1 MPLLSHL
8 RLAAILAGKRKM
20 KPIIAI
26 VGRPNVG
33 KSTLFNRLVGR
44 RKAMVDDMPGV
55 TRDRNYAEVT
65 RFDVPFILVDTGGF
79 EPETSNKLLQQ
90 MREQSRFAME
100 EADLILFVMDA
111 RDGLTPA
118 DRDVVKMLRRIDK
131 PVFYIINKVDGDRL
145 EAAAGDFYSLGI
157 DHVYTISAEHN
168 RGVGDLMD
176 EVLGAI
182 PPDLD
187 REAEEEVTKIAVVGR
202 PNVGKSTLVNR
213 LLGYE
218 RVVANPTAGTTRD
231 AVDTRFLVNQKPYL
245 LIDTAG
251 IRRKGK
257 TVEKV
262 EKYSV
267 MDALRS
273 IERADV
279 VLIVISAEDGVTEQ
293 DSKIAGYAYE
303 AGRGCIFLVNK
314 WDTLTKDNGSMGKF
328 VEEIRRNFKYL
339 PFAPILFVSAVSG
352 QRTGKIIPEVDL
364 VMEQFSKRVTTADL
378 NRVFSKA
385 TEDNHAPLSHGRRVK
400 FFFATQVATKPPSFV
415 IFTNQPDGIHFSYER
430 YIMNRFREAFGFT
443 GTPLKL
449 IFRGRDRKEG

>member
-1 MPLLSHL
+1 MIWRAAFLSWN
-8 RLAAILAGKRKM
+8 IM

-55 TRDRNYAEVT
+55 TRDRNYAEVD
-65 RFDVPFILVDTGGF
+65 RFDLPFILVDTGGF
-79 EPETSNKLLQQ
+79 EPETSDKLLQQ
-90 MREQSRFAME
+90 MREQSRFAMD
-100 EADLILFVMDA
+100 EADVVLFVMDS

-118 DRDVVKMLRRIDK
+118 DAEVVEMLRRINK
-131 PVFYIINKVDGDRL
+131 PVFYIINKVDGDKQ
-145 EAAAGDFYSLGI
+145 EAAVGDFYSLGVDQI
-157 DHVYTISAEHN
+157 YTISAEHN

-176 EVLGAI
+176 DVLAALPRPTGKEV
-182 PPDLD
+182 
-187 REAEEEVTKIAVVGR
+187 EEEITKIAVVGR

-231 AVDTRFLVNQKPYL
+231 AVDTRFTVNKKPYL

-279 VLIVISAEDGVTEQ
+279 VLIVLNAEEGVTEQ
-293 DSKIAGYAYE
+293 DTKIAGYAYE
-303 AGRGCIFLVNK
+303 AGRGCIFVVNK
-314 WDTLTKDNGSMGKF
+314 WDTLTKNNSSMPKF
-328 VEEIRRNFKYL
+328 IEEIRRNFKYL
-339 PFAPILFVSAVSG
+339 PFAPILFVSAQTG
-352 QRTGKIIPEVDL
+352 QRTGKIIAEVDQ
-364 VMEQFSKRVTTADL
+364 VMEQYSKRVGTAEL
-378 NRVFSKA
+378 KRVFDQA
-385 TEDNHAPLSHGRRVK
+385 VEENHAPLDQGRRVK
-400 FFFATQVATKPPSFV
+400 FYFATQVSVKPPTFV
-415 IFTNQPDGIHFSYER
+415 IFTNRPEGIYFSYER
-430 YIMNRFREAFGFT
+430 YLMNRLREAFGFN
-443 GTPLKL
+443 GTPLRL
-449 IFRGRDRKEG
+449 IFRGRDRKDT

>member
-1 MPLLSHL
+1 
-8 RLAAILAGKRKM
+8 M

-55 TRDRNYAEVT
+55 TRDRNYAEVK

-79 EPETSNKLLQQ
+79 EPETSDKLLQQ
-90 MREQSRFAME
+90 MREQSRFAMD

-118 DRDVVKMLRRIDK
+118 DTEVVEMLRRVNK
-131 PVFYIINKVDGDRL
+131 PVFYIINKVDGDRQ
-145 EAAAGDFYSLGI
+145 ESFAGDFYALGI
-157 DHVYTISAEHN
+157 DQIHMVSAEHN

-176 EVLGAI
+176 EVLAAI
-182 PPDLD
+182 PKGMVD
-187 REAEEEVTKIAVVGR
+187 EVEEEITRIAVVGR

-213 LLGYE
+213 LLGFE

-231 AVDTRFLVNQKPYL
+231 AVDTRFMVNKKPYV

-279 VLIVISAEDGVTEQ
+279 VLIVLSAEEGVTEQ

-303 AGRGCIFLVNK
+303 AGRGCIFVVNK
-314 WDTLTKDNGSMGKF
+314 WDTLTKDNASMGRF
-328 VEEIRRNFKYL
+328 VEEIRRSFKYL
-339 PFAPILFVSAVSG
+339 PFAPILFVSAATG

-364 VMEQFSKRVTTADL
+364 VMEQYCKRVSTSDL
-378 NRVFSKA
+378 NKVFTQA
-385 TEDNHAPLSHGRRVK
+385 IDENHAPLDQGRRVK
-400 FFFATQVATKPPSFV
+400 FFFATQVGTKPPSFV
-415 IFTNQPDGIHFSYER
+415 IFTNRPEGIYFSYER
-430 YIMNRFREAFGFT
+430 YIMNRFREAFGFN

-449 IFRGRDRKEG
+449 IFRGRDKKES

>member
-1 MPLLSHL
+1 
-8 RLAAILAGKRKM
+8 M

-55 TRDRNYAEVT
+55 TRDRNYAEVN

-79 EPETSNKLLQQ
+79 EPETSDRLLQQ
-90 MREQSRFAME
+90 MREQSRFAMN

-118 DRDVVKMLRRIDK
+118 DTEVVDMLRRVNK
-131 PVFYIINKVDGDRL
+131 PVFYIINKVDGDRQ
-145 EAAAGDFYSLGI
+145 EALSGDFYELGI
-157 DHVYTISAEHN
+157 DHIHMVSAEHN
-168 RGVGDLMD
+168 RGIGDLMD
-176 EVLGAI
+176 EVLAAI
-182 PPDLD
+182 PKDMV
-187 REAEEEVTKIAVVGR
+187 REDEEEVTRIAVVGR

-213 LLGYE
+213 LLGFE

-231 AVDTRFLVNQKPYL
+231 AVDTRFTVNKKPYV

-279 VLIVISAEDGVTEQ
+279 VLIVLSAEEGVTEQ

-303 AGRGCIFLVNK
+303 AGRGCIFVVNK
-314 WDTLTKDNGSMGKF
+314 WDTVTKDNASMGKF
-328 VEEIRRNFKYL
+328 VEEIRRSFKYL
-339 PFAPILFVSAVSG
+339 PFAQILFVSAESG

-364 VMEQFSKRVTTADL
+364 VMEQFCKRVSTSDL
-378 NRVFSKA
+378 NKVFTQA
-385 TEDNHAPLSHGRRVK
+385 IDENHAPLDQGKRVK
-400 FFFATQVATKPPSFV
+400 FFYATQVGVKPPSFV
-415 IFTNQPDGIHFSYER
+415 IFTNRPEGIYFSYER
-430 YIMNRFREAFGFT
+430 YLMNRFREAFGFN

-449 IFRGRDRKEG
+449 MFRGRDKKES

>member
-1 MPLLSHL
+1 
-8 RLAAILAGKRKM
+8 M

-44 RKAMVDDMPGV
+44 RKAMVHDMPGV
-55 TRDRNYAEVT
+55 TRDRNYAEVD
-65 RFDVPFILVDTGGF
+65 RFDLPFILVDTGGF
-79 EPETSNKLLQQ
+79 EPETSDKLLQQ
-90 MREQSRFAME
+90 MREQSRFAMD
-100 EADLILFVMDA
+100 EADLILFVMDS

-118 DRDVVKMLRRIDK
+118 DTLVVEMLRRINK
-131 PVFYIINKVDGDRL
+131 PVFHIINKVDGDKQ
-145 EAAAGDFYSLGI
+145 EAEAGDFYALGVERI
-157 DHVYTISAEHN
+157 YAVSAEHN

-176 EVLGAI
+176 DVLAALPKPTAHEV
-182 PPDLD
+182 
-187 REAEEEVTKIAVVGR
+187 EEEITKVAVVGR

-231 AVDTRFLVNQKPYL
+231 AVDSRFTVNKKPYL

-273 IERADV
+273 IDRADV
-279 VLIVISAEDGVTEQ
+279 VLIVLNAEEGVTEQ
-293 DSKIAGYAYE
+293 DTKIAGYAYE
-303 AGRGCIFLVNK
+303 AGRGCIFVVNK
-314 WDTLTKDNGSMGKF
+314 WDTLTKDNSSMPKF
-328 VEEIRRNFKYL
+328 IEEIRRNFKYL
-339 PFAPILFVSAVSG
+339 PFAPILFVSASTG
-352 QRTGKIIPEVDL
+352 QRTGKIVAEVDL
-364 VMEQFSKRVTTADL
+364 VMEQYSKRVSTAEL
-378 NRVFSKA
+378 NRIFTQAV
-385 TEDNHAPLSHGRRVK
+385 EENHAPLDQGRRVK
-400 FFFATQVATKPPSFV
+400 FFYATQVGIKPPSFV
-415 IFTNQPDGIHFSYER
+415 IFTNRPEGIYFSYER
-430 YIMNRFREAFGFT
+430 YLMNRFREAFGFT

-449 IFRGRDRKEG
+449 MFRGRDKKDA

>member
-1 MPLLSHL
+1 
-8 RLAAILAGKRKM
+8 M

-55 TRDRNYAEVT
+55 TRDRNYAEVKS
-65 RFDVPFILVDTGGF
+65 FDVPFILVDTGGF
-79 EPETSNKLLQQ
+79 EPETSDKLLQQ

-118 DRDVVKMLRRIDK
+118 DSEVVEMLRRINK
-131 PVFYIINKVDGDRL
+131 PVFYIINKVDGDKQ
-145 EAAAGDFYSLGI
+145 ESAAGDFYSLGI
-157 DHVYTISAEHN
+157 DHIYTVSAEHN
-168 RGVGDLMD
+168 RGIGDLMD
-176 EVLGAI
+176 DVLGAI
-182 PPDLD
+182 PKEAV
-187 REAEEEVTKIAVVGR
+187 REVEEEMTRIAVVGR

-213 LLGYE
+213 LLGFE

-231 AVDTRFLVNQKPYL
+231 AVDTRFMVNKKPYL

-279 VLIVISAEDGVTEQ
+279 VLIVLSAEDGVTEQ

-303 AGRGCIFLVNK
+303 AGRGCIFVVNK
-314 WDTLTKDNGSMGKF
+314 WDTVTKDNASMAKF
-328 VEEIRRNFKYL
+328 VEEIRRCFKYL
-339 PFAPILFVSAVSG
+339 PFAPILFISATTG
-352 QRTGKIIPEVDL
+352 QRTGKIISEVDL
-364 VMEQFSKRVTTADL
+364 VMEQFTKRVSTADL
-378 NRVFSKA
+378 NRVFSQA
-385 TEDNHAPLSHGRRVK
+385 IEENHAPLAQGRRVK
-400 FFFATQVATKPPSFV
+400 FFFATQVGIKPPSFV
-415 IFTNQPDGIHFSYER
+415 IFTNSPEGIYFSYER
-430 YIMNRFREAFGFT
+430 YIMNKFREAFGFH
-443 GTPLKL
+443 GTPMKL
-449 IFRGRDRKEG
+449 IFRGRDKKDS